1 MHCFDL
7 FQLQYHL
14 ILLSSS
20 AHLTSKQGNK
30 LNQFWTDSFF
40 AKWAVWQTKSIINR
54 VCGYLQTYILEN
66 SYASQFHYITWVV
79 GYTRVSLSQRNAVLY
94 CTLPALYA
102 CLISETSSLG
112 SGTAC
117 EDDLRS
123 LYFISVHAC
132 CHFFFLM
139 WSHTF
144 LFEMAL
150 LLRPFVCL
158 FSCCFFFFFPACI
171 VQHKK
176 KKRKNRVYNRIVE

>member
-30 LNQFWTDSFF
+30 LNQFWTDPFS

-132 CHFFFLM
+132 CHFFFNVVSYLLV
-139 WSHTF
+139 WNGVIAEAFCLSFFLLFF
-144 LFEMAL
+144 LFF
-150 LLRPFVCL
+150 PCL
-158 FSCCFFFFFPACI
+158 YCSA
-171 VQHKK
+171 
-176 KKRKNRVYNRIVE
+176 